1 MNVRRSVFISMRQAD
16 NPRIHREANRHQGI
30 GLKATYTGDE
40 HLYLAVLEGAARPDF
55 DSDRPGMQ
63 ITDDATLALHGGLR
77 ADDRVDVLPRIAH
90 DRDWSFC
97 SSDVRVADFEGC
109 APAGRLA
116 HRHG

>member
-1 MNVRRSVFISMRQAD
+1 M
-16 NPRIHREANRHQGI
+16 
-30 GLKATYTGDE
+30 L
-40 HLYLAVLEGAARPDF
+40 
-55 DSDRPGMQ
+55 
-63 ITDDATLALHGGLR
+63 ITDDATLAQHGGLR

-116 HRHG
+116 HRHGAGARAKGDPHGPEALRNGARGQRARWTCGA